1 MLSQMESCAKV
12 KKTFVVAFAAFI
24 FSTVVCV
31 DALNVPSSFSLKLV
45 QTDPRKLEDKNETTA
60 VTVAGETTF
69 DGASVADLGDDE
81 DDFTESTETTL
92 AAESGADEAEVTS
105 IEDASGRMKG
115 LVIGFE
121 LTSFLDDPADFQ
133 SVAEGIQTALVDSI
147 KDGSFLDTLQQT
159 SSLDVVDNIQVDA
172 TSLSFEPPTV
182 NTDAPTA
189 APTEEKNFFQKIIA
203 FIIDVIRKI
212 LGIPVSIIDFLIFCW

>member
-31 DALNVPSSFSLKLV
+31 DALNVPSSISIKLEQPEV
-45 QTDPRKLEDKNETTA
+45 RKLEGTNETTA

-69 DGASVADLGDDE
+69 DGTSTEDLGDDE
-81 DDFTESTETTL
+81 DEFTESTETTL

-121 LTSFLDDPADFQ
+121 LTSFLDDPSDGQ
-133 SVAEGIQTALVDSI
+133 SVAEAIQTALVDSI
-147 KDGSFLDTLQQT
+147 KDGSFLDTLQAT
-159 SSLDVVDNIQVDA
+159 SSLDVVDNIQIDA
-172 TSLSFEPPTV
+172 SSLAFDPISID
-182 NTDAPTA
+182 TDAPTPC
-189 APTEEKNFFQKIIA
+189 PTEEKNFFQKIIA